1 MFNVE
6 NECRLIHEMYYNLYI
21 ILWTLVSY
29 LYKLYTNYDKALDDV
44 MHDVFEVLDD
54 VMYDVIERYLYK
66 LNTTMS
72 RWHARWHAN
81 DMV

>member
-1 MFNVE
+1 MHDVFEV
-6 NECRLIHEMYYNLYI
+6 LADDVMHD
-21 ILWTLVSY
+21 VKKSY

-54 VMYDVIERYLYK
+54 VMHDVIERYLYK

-72 RWHARWHAN
+72 RWHAN
-81 DMV
+81 DVV

>member
-1 MFNVE
+1 MHDVKK
-6 NECRLIHEMYYNLYI
+6 
-21 ILWTLVSY
+21 SY
-29 LYKLYTNYDKALDDV
+29 LYNLYTNYDKALDDV

-54 VMYDVIERYLYK
+54 VMHDVIERYLYK

-81 DMV
+81 DVV